1 MIHIP
6 NNQNIFINR
15 RIGLKTINDIIK
27 IIYDQILF
35 IIISLFLGLLLPLYS
50 VGWTPEVIVINGTTG
65 KQGSVESLKLIAIST
80 GMQPIGEL
88 NGFSGTT
95 KITNINIP
103 EESPILFQARYKG
116 ATYNKMV
123 PPAPIFRSKPVEIT
137 VYETITDISTLDIK
151 SVIQITRESNSL
163 RFLKV
168 YIFNNSINPPRS
180 YVPDNSLEI
189 FIPESAENIRG
200 QYTQADSKM
209 GIPLALEKGVAGRKF
224 DRAVLPGQSDLMITY
239 DIKANPEEVL
249 KIEDKILFEK
259 ENSKI
264 FLLNPPEMKIRIDG
278 VSQTD
283 QLIEKGPEGMMG
295 VKLSYINKSA
305 TIEIRGGKPIEREV
319 TQERRVVNG
328 TIFVNWINSTYGVL
342 AIIGIL
348 FSLSFLFVFNQK

>member
-1 MIHIP
+1 M
-6 NNQNIFINR
+6 NQISKKQINFFKY
-15 RIGLKTINDIIK
+15 RIGFKTINDIIK
-27 IIYDQILF
+27 KIFDQALF
-35 IIISLFLGLLLPLYS
+35 FIISLFLGLLLPLYPGDWS
-50 VGWTPEVIVINGTTG
+50 PEVIVINGTTG

-80 GMQPIGEL
+80 GMQPIGEV
-88 NGFSGTT
+88 NGFSGST

-103 EESPILFQARYKG
+103 EESPILFQAKYKG

-168 YIFNNSINPPRS
+168 YIFNNSISPPRS
-180 YVPDNSLEI
+180 YVPDKSLEI

-209 GIPLALEKGVAGRKF
+209 GIPLALEKGVVGRKF

-239 DIKANPEEVL
+239 DIKANPEDVL

-319 TQERRVVNG
+319 AQERRVVNG

>member
-1 MIHIP
+1 MIHIQ
-6 NNQNIFINR
+6 NKQNIFLNR
-15 RIGLKTINDIIK
+15 KIVLGSLNDIIK
-27 IIYDQILF
+27 KIYEQNLF
-35 IIISLFLGLLLPLYS
+35 FIISLFLGFLLPLYS
-50 VGWTPEVIVINGTTG
+50 GGWSPEVLIINGTTG
-65 KQGSVESLKLIAIST
+65 KQGSVDSLKLIAIST

-88 NGFSGTT
+88 NGFSGST
-95 KITNINIP
+95 KINNINIP
-103 EESPILFQARYKG
+103 EESPILFQAKYKG
-116 ATYNKMV
+116 ATYKKMV

-137 VYETITDISTLDIK
+137 VYETLTDISSLDVK

-168 YIFNNSINPPRS
+168 YIFNNTLSPPKS

-209 GIPLALEKGVAGRKF
+209 GIPLSLEKGVMGRKF
-224 DRAVLPGQSDLMITY
+224 DRAVLPGQSDLMISY
-239 DIKANPEEVL
+239 DIRANPEEVI

-264 FLLNPPEMKIRIDG
+264 FLLNPPEMKLRIEG

-319 TQERRVVNG
+319 AQERRVVNG

-342 AIIGIL
+342 AIVGVL
-348 FSLSFLFVFNQK
+348 FSLSFLFVFNQR

>member
-1 MIHIP
+1 MIHLL
-6 NNQNIFINR
+6 NKQNSF
-15 RIGLKTINDIIK
+15 LKWRVNLKSSNDIIK
-27 IIYDQILF
+27 KIYEQIVFFILSLF
-35 IIISLFLGLLLPLYS
+35 IGFLLPLYP
-50 VGWTPEVIVINGTTG
+50 GEWTPEVTIINGTTG
-65 KQGSVESLKLIAIST
+65 KQGSVDSLKLIAIST

-88 NGFSGTT
+88 NGFSGST

-103 EESPILFQARYKG
+103 EESPILFQAKYKG

-137 VYETITDISTLDIK
+137 VYETITDTSTLDIK
-151 SVIQITRESNSL
+151 SVVQITRESNSL

-180 YVPDNSLEI
+180 YVPDNSFEI

-209 GIPLALEKGVAGRKF
+209 GIPLALEKGVMGRKF
-224 DRAVLPGQSDLMITY
+224 DRAVLPGQSDLMISY
-239 DIKANPEEVL
+239 DIRANPEEVI

-264 FLLNPPEMKIRIDG
+264 FLLNPPEMKVRIEG
-278 VSQTD
+278 TSQTD
-283 QLIEKGPEGMMG
+283 QIIEKGPEGMIG
-295 VKLSYINKSA
+295 VKLLYLNKSA
-305 TIEIRGGKPIEREV
+305 TLEIRGGKPIEREV
-319 TQERRVVNG
+319 AQERRVING